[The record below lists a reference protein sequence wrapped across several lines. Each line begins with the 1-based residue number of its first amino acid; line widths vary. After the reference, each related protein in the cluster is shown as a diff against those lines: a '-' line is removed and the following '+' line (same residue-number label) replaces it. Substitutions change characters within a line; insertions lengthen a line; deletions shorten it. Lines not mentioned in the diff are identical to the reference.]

1 MTKEKNFFSTRNTH
15 WFNFQF
21 FEIQISELKSPLTG
35 QSENQIR
42 KKGTNLSRFNG
53 ATCREAA
60 ENFRNSSMRNFKL
73 TTYFDGSKIANKC
86 ENLRAKVLKKHKRR
100 T

>member
-1 MTKEKNFFSTRNTH
+1 MRKEKNFFSTRNRY
-15 WFNFQF
+15 WFNHTQATVAPYISNFLRA
-21 FEIQISELKSPLTG
+21 EIQISELKSPLMG

-73 TTYFDGSKIANKC
+73 TTYFDGSKIANK
-86 ENLRAKVLKKHKRR
+86 